1 MAVQKLQTMRV
12 YRKKSTFKGAAPDD
26 FWYSATRS
34 DGKSVNCVFRC
45 EIPTQSAAFEI
56 AYIKGQMKSKT
67 VEVKGETYENITYYI
82 TSCEFYEIEGED
94 LEV

>member
-12 YRKKSTFKGAAPDD
+12 YRKKSTFKGATDQD

-34 DGKSVNCVFRC
+34 DGKSVNCIFKC
-45 EIPTQSAAFEI
+45 PIPTDSAAFEI
-56 AYIKGQMKSKT
+56 AYIKGQVKTKT
-67 VEVKGETYENITYYI
+67 VEVKGEIYENLTYYI

-94 LEV
+94 LDV